1 MYQFKDNNNRF
12 YHEQKFTLQW
22 NFPEASWVVVRY
34 VNGNRRVI
42 LPIVTDSSK
51 QIVDGSKYKFVNA
64 FLWIFRKKTRA
75 HRYKRLFVRK
85 PIDEFTNIANYRAQH
100 IKLYLINSRFPWIIA
115 ELVQMN
121 VNLLRLEENK
131 LNVNIPQTEV
141 SSFGFSV
148 NTLNAQIAFPNLV
161 VNDWNIE
168 VKLTNVNPRFDT
180 NILTPEISRSI
191 NQIIASGEITEG
203 TTNES
208 ILQLIN

>member
-1 MYQFKDNNNRF
+1 MFHFKDNSNQF

-22 NFPEASWVVVRY
+22 NFPEARWVIVRY
-34 VNGNRRVI
+34 VNGNKRVV

-51 QIVDGSKYKFVNA
+51 QVVDGSEYKILN
-64 FLWIFRKKTRA
+64 FLLWLSRKKIRSY
-75 HRYKRLFVRK
+75 RYKRLFFRK
-85 PIDEFTNIANYRAQH
+85 AKDEFSNIANFQSQKV
-100 IKLYLINSRFPWIIA
+100 KLLIISTQFPWFRNIT
-115 ELVQMN
+115 VPMS
-121 VNLLRLEENK
+121 VRLLRLKENK
-131 LNVNIPQTEV
+131 MNVKIPQTEV
-141 SSFGFSV
+141 SSFGFSM
-148 NTLNAQIAFPNLV
+148 NTPNAQIAVPNLV